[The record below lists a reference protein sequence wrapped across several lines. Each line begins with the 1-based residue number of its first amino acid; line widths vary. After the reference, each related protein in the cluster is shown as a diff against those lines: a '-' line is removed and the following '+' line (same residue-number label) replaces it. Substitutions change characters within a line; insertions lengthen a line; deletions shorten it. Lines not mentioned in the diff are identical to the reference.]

1 MREVLKGLSGAV
13 GEVVRLVQTRYGARQ
28 SVGRSRLY
36 RFGSALTCSINY
48 SKLLGNHKY
57 FFGLA
62 REIVDET
69 FLYPPTELGD
79 FVLLVCGSAD
89 NVLVLPR
96 SLVLEALRS
105 VATRRLDVFFDDGA
119 YVLQT
124 TKHPKL
130 DITEFLNAYPTYSHD
145 AGLVDDTDAAQ
156 APDRRHVKIQWALI
170 RLGIAEGCTV
180 WVPQGDRHLAYDRN
194 PFHALTLERLPHF
207 GFDENARRIAVNID
221 VLWLTRNV
229 IRKAF
234 EIESTT
240 SIYSGLLRLNDLVL
254 AQPNNQIDLYLAADR
269 SRRDKVHAQLM
280 RPSFQQLIEKC
291 QFIAFDHLEEQLA
304 RLESFPVESGA
315 RVTGLIQ
322 GEYFSLPEHYVYPA
336 NV

>member
-1 MREVLKGLSGAV
+1 MTGNNATAAAV
-13 GEVVRLVQTRYGARQ
+13 AELANQLRRKYGPRK
-28 SVGRSRLY
+28 SIGRSRLY
-36 RFGSALTCSINY
+36 QFGSAMTCSINY
-48 SKLLGNHKY
+48 SKFLGNKY

-62 REIVDET
+62 RDVADPENP
-69 FLYPPTELGD
+69 FPPTELGD
-79 FVLLVCGSAD
+79 FVLLVCGSAQQ
-89 NVLVLPR
+89 VLVLPR
-96 SLVLEALRS
+96 PLVLDAMRD
-105 VATRRLDVFFDDGA
+105 VTTRRLDVFLDDGS

-124 TKHPKL
+124 TKHPKI
-130 DITEFLNAYPTYSHD
+130 DVSQFLNAYPSYSQLPEELD
-145 AGLVDDTDAAQ
+145 EGVETVEAR
-156 APDRRHVKIQWALI
+156 DRRHVKIQWALI
-170 RLGIAEGCTV
+170 RLGMAEGCAV
-180 WVPQGDRHLAYDRN
+180 WVPPGDRHLAYGRN
-194 PFHALTLERLPHF
+194 RFESSTLERLPHF
-207 GFDENARRIAVNID
+207 GFDENARRIVFNID

-269 SRRDKVHAQLM
+269 SRRGKVHAQLM

-291 QFIAFDHLEEQLA
+291 QFVPFDHLEEQLA
-304 RLESFPVESGA
+304 RLDTFPMESGA
-315 RVTGLIQ
+315 RVSGLIR